1 MNIIWNTTVVNPQEL
16 INISRGDKNRML
28 KYLYQFQ
35 TLIPQRIDA
44 LNESLKTGDRKMVR
58 QLLHQMS
65 PQLQFFGVEDVVEPI
80 RRLEHEYETIPFED
94 LSSLVNNILTKL
106 NLAIKDVDSILK
118 DNF

>member
-1 MNIIWNTTVVNPQEL
+1 MDIIWNTTVVNPQEL

-35 TLIPQRIDA
+35 TLIPQRIEK
-44 LNESLKTGDRKMVR
+44 LKESLKTDDRKMVR

-65 PQLQFFGVEDVVEPI
+65 PQLQFFGIEDVVKPI
-80 RRLEHEYETIPFED
+80 RRLEHEFETIPFKD
-94 LSSLVNNILTKL
+94 LNSLVNNILIKL

>member
-1 MNIIWNTTVVNPQEL
+1 MDIIWNTTVVNPREL

-35 TLIPQRIDA
+35 TLIPVRIEG
-44 LNESLKTGDRKMVR
+44 LKESLKTGDRKMVR

-65 PQLQFFGVEDVVEPI
+65 PQLQFFGIKGITQPI
-80 RRLEHEYETIPFED
+80 RRLEHEYESMPIED
-94 LSSLVNNILTKL
+94 LNELVDQVLIKL
-106 NLAIKDVDSILK
+106 DLAIKDVDSILK

>member
-35 TLIPQRIDA
+35 TLIPQRIEA
-44 LNESLKTGDRKMVR
+44 LKESLETEDRKMVR

-65 PQLQFFGVEDVVEPI
+65 PQLQFFGIKDIVEPI
-80 RRLEHEYETIPFED
+80 RRLEHEYETIPFKD
-94 LSSLVNNILTKL
+94 LNSLVNNILLKL